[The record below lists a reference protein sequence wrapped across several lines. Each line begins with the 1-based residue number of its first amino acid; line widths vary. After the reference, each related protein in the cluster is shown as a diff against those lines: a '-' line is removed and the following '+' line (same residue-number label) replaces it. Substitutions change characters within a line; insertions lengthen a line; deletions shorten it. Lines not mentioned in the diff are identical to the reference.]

1 MKAENFQK
9 TKNNLLQILERNSKI
24 DLDLKENENLI
35 LELENFEM
43 NEQEDF
49 KACTINFITTLG
61 QHGFYKLITDHEQNF
76 KDEFFVII

>member
-1 MKAENFQK
+1 MKEENFQK

-35 LELENFEM
+35 FELENFEM

-49 KACTINFITTLG
+49 YAYTINFITTLG
-61 QHGFYKLITDHEQNF
+61 QRGSYKLITDHEQNF
-76 KDEFFVII
+76 KDDFFVII